1 MRGLGFFF
9 RAQGFRLWGLRF
21 TAWIQVSRPEVFG
34 CCRMGLDDAF
44 DDATKAPMRPF
55 GDARILLH
63 RTLSVFADKTV
74 TSNGL
79 VVAIVEKQA
88 G

>member
-1 MRGLGFFF
+1 MDSGS
-9 RAQGFRLWGLRF
+9 RLP
-21 TAWIQVSRPEVFG
+21 AEVFR

-44 DDATKAPMRPF
+44 DDATRAPMRPF
-55 GDARILLH
+55 GDARILIC
-63 RTLSVFADKTV
+63 RTPSVFEDKTV